1 MTAGWCRNFSGRFT
15 VLLGDEYRVTLR
27 CLGRNRTCLRS
38 SSTGGGSGD
47 APLRRR
53 SVLGRMAALAAGL
66 VGRVAVRI
74 LDAMARVCDAS
85 TFIMAVDVLV
95 LVLHCL
101 AVRFEGACV
110 ATLNAGLVE
119 SLLKGQQRLACAVS
133 CLSV

>member
-1 MTAGWCRNFSGRFT
+1 LAHVRLCQDVAASLSREFSSFHELTAGWCRNFSGRFT

-38 SSTGGGSGD
+38 FSTGGGGDGSGD

-74 LDAMARVCDAS
+74 LDAVARVCDAS
-85 TFIMAVDVLV
+85 TFVMAVDVLV

-101 AVRFEGACV
+101 AVRFEGAW
-110 ATLNAGLVE
+110 
-119 SLLKGQQRLACAVS
+119 RL
-133 CLSV
+133 